1 MQDFSFIRGFGV
13 LGKVPFWIAAALF
26 VCIVFVNDLWLIY
39 FLSLAEAKGFSPYDA
54 VTFTSVAG
62 VSSMISKLGLGF
74 IVDRGWLKLRP
85 AILLMTVFCSLSL
98 LITPWLNSFWSLMAS
113 TVVSYSTSA
122 TLYSLNDLYT
132 RELLGADL
140 LACAFG
146 WMKLV
151 AAVFMFSLGFF
162 PGKDGFVQI
171 KNLQCN
177 VREKKSN

>member
-1 MQDFSFIRGFGV
+1 
-13 LGKVPFWIAAALF
+13 
-26 VCIVFVNDLWLIY
+26 
-39 FLSLAEAKGFSPYDA
+39 
-54 VTFTSVAG
+54 
-62 VSSMISKLGLGF
+62 MISKLGLGF

-162 PGKDGFVQI
+162 PGKDSFVQI

-177 VREKKSN
+177 VREKNQMETTRKQNKHVAANTGCLSLFDQRVNIYKVFLGFVLLVNPSLLPC